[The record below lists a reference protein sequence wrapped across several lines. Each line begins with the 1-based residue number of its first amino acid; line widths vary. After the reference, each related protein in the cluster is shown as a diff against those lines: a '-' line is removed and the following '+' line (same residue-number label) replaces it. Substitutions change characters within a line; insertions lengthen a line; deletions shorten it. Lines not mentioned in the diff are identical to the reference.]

1 MLVVL
6 AAVALAV
13 VGSARPQ
20 EEQPDSGPYAGL
32 GTWVDIYDGGLYR
45 NPAAAVRGMKRRGVR
60 TLYIETANYRQPVD
74 IVKPKALGRF
84 IESAH
89 AAGIQVV
96 SWYLPGFTSYS
107 RDLRRSLAAV
117 RFKTPRGQRFDSCG
131 LDIQSSDL
139 GNVKLRNSRLLRL
152 SRAIRRA
159 AGPDY
164 PLSAII
170 PSPRGMQLLP
180 KYWPGFPYAA
190 LAEIYD
196 AFLPMGYYS
205 YRTRTLRGAYDYTV
219 RNVTIIR
226 RRTGDPNVP
235 IHLIG
240 GVADASTAAQA
251 RGFVRAARECGV
263 IGASL
268 YDWGTTTAA
277 HWSILNAI
285 KRPPAPTRDC

>member
-1 MLVVL
+1 MVL
-6 AAVALAV
+6 AAVALALA
-13 VGSARPQ
+13 GSARPQ
-20 EEQPDSGPYAGL
+20 EEAPDSGPYAGL

-74 IVKPKALGRF
+74 IVKPRAVSRF

-96 SWYLPGFTSYS
+96 AWYLPGFTSYS

-117 RFKTPRGQRFDSCG
+117 RFKTPRGQRFDSFG
-131 LDIQSSDL
+131 LDIESSDL
-139 GNVKLRNSRLLRL
+139 RNVELRNSRLLRL

-180 KYWPGFPYAA
+180 KYWPGFPYAQ
-190 LAEIYD
+190 LAQIYD

-219 RNVTIIR
+219 RNVAIIR
-226 RRTGDPNVP
+226 RRTLDPNVP

-240 GVADASTAAQA
+240 GVADSSTAAQT

-277 HWSILNAI
+277 HWSSLNAV
-285 KRPPAPTRDC
+285 KRPPSPTRDC